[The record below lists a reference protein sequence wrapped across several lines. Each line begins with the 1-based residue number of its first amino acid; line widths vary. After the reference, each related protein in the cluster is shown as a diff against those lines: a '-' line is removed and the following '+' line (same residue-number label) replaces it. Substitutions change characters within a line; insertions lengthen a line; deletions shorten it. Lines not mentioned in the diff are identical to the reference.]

1 MMPFRHLYIGT
12 GDDGV
17 NLITPRAYINPEN
30 NVFDKAFNDG
40 MDMEEWD
47 DWMKWEGNTTDIIVP
62 AIERRE
68 SVASSISSPET
79 WSMDQESVEMG
90 RISTSYHPE
99 NGLPFIDAPFDF
111 VESQDL
117 KPTRP
122 GPITRASSAALFQP
136 QQDTRRSIRGYSSL
150 TEAEERNLQDIA
162 MPYHALSKIK
172 ISPSIITSTS
182 SVSRSPS
189 AEPEK
194 QARKTRKRK
203 SITDDDVPSALCL
216 SRKRGHNAIEKRYRT
231 NLNDK
236 INLLR
241 EALPKLQRSS
251 SNESSKT
258 CDDEDEED
266 DQEDTKSAQ
275 QKCGKAAT
283 LTMALEYI
291 KHLEL
296 AAQRLGDETCTLQ
309 TRIGAFEKLA
319 MSGSMSRGNGVL
331 PPVGLER
338 IELVRK
344 NSETLESIQAE
355 FTQPKP
361 KAASVSGPA
370 KRRGSRQVKA

>member
-1 MMPFRHLYIGT
+1 MPFRHLYM
-12 GDDGV
+12 GV
-17 NLITPRAYINPEN
+17 EGESANLITPRAYINPEN
-30 NVFDKAFNDG
+30 NVFEKAFNDG

-62 AIERRE
+62 AIERQE
-68 SVASSISSPET
+68 SIASSISSPET
-79 WSMDQESVEMG
+79 WSVDQESTEMG
-90 RISTSYHPE
+90 RIPTSYTAG
-99 NGLPFIDAPFDF
+99 NSFPFSDAPFDF
-111 VESQDL
+111 VEPQDL

-136 QQDTRRSIRGYSSL
+136 QDTRRSIRGFSSL

-162 MPYHALSKIK
+162 MPYHVLSTIK
-172 ISPSIITSTS
+172 ISPSVPASVS
-182 SVSRSPS
+182 SASRSPS

-203 SITDDDVPSALCL
+203 SVTDDDVPSALCL

-258 CDDEDEED
+258 CEEEDEED
-266 DQEDTKSAQ
+266 DQEDTKSSQ

-319 MSGSMSRGNGVL
+319 MSGSMSRGNGIL

-338 IELVRK
+338 IEPVRK